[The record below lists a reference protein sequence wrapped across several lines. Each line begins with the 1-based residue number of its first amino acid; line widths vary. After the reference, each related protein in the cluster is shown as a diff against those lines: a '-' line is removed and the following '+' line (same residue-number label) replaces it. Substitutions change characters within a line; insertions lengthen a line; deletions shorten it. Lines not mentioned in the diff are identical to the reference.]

1 MQGKK
6 PTYEQ
11 RKFLTSKGLDTY
23 SWLIQKDCTKWMQ
36 LINRITNEVIKVDKS
51 K

>member
-11 RKFLTSKGLDTY
+11 RKFLQSKGLDTY
-23 SWLIQKDCTKWMQ
+23 KWLVQKDSTEWMQ
-36 LINRITNEVIKVDKS
+36 LINKETNEVIKVDK

>member
-11 RKFLTSKGLDTY
+11 RKFLSSKGLDTY
-23 SWLIQKDCTKWMQ
+23 MWLVQKDSTKWMQ
-36 LINRITNEVIKVDKS
+36 LINKETNEVIKVDK

>member
-11 RKFLTSKGLDTY
+11 RKFLSSKGLDTY
-23 SWLIQKDCTKWMQ
+23 VWLVQKESTEWMQ
-36 LINRITNEVIKVDKS
+36 LINKETNEVIRVDK